1 MVTVRQHV
9 ILVGERDDALRTK
22 IASKLQEEGYAVLAT
37 ADGPSLVESVQETTI
52 SLLLLDSSF
61 LHQQELAICH
71 QLRVEREKASIPILL
86 MVTSEGEIA
95 YFTRLAPHI
104 DDYIMKPLMWEELHA
119 CVETLLR
126 RGKGRHKTN
135 KAVPRTK
142 LRPPYSEEQVLTV
155 GELCIDI
162 KRYQVT
168 KSGQRIEFNQP
179 RLFDLL
185 IYLVR
190 HRGIVLTRDH
200 LLQHVWGYERL
211 HDSRTV
217 DVHIHWLR
225 EKLEEDPAHPQ
236 LIQTIRGVG
245 YRFKE

>member
-1 MVTVRQHV
+1 VTVRQHV
-9 ILVGERDDALRTK
+9 ILVGERDEVLRTI
-22 IASKLQEEGYAVLAT
+22 IASKLQEEGYAVLTT
-37 ADGPSLVESVQETTI
+37 ADGPSLADSVQEAAI

-61 LHQQELAICH
+61 LHRQELTIYR
-71 QLRVEREKASIPILL
+71 QLQVQRQKAPIPILL
-86 MVTSEGEIA
+86 MVSSQDEIA
-95 YFTRLAPHI
+95 YFTRLDPHI

-126 RGKGRHKTN
+126 KGKGRQKTN
-135 KAVPRTK
+135 KAVPKTK
-142 LRPPYSEEQVLTV
+142 PRQPYPEEQVLTA
-155 GELCIDI
+155 GDLSIDV
-162 KRYQVT
+162 KRYHVIRC
-168 KSGQRIEFNQP
+168 GQRIEFNQP

-190 HRGIVLTRDH
+190 HRGIVLTRDQ
-200 LLQHVWGYERL
+200 LLQHVWGYEHL